1 MVAVLGNRLVIG
13 DVLCQLVV
21 QLRKLR
27 LLDALDGD
35 LEGGLLAGQLR
46 NIVLGEGDDDVA
58 LVAGLHADDLLLKA
72 GHERV
77 RAELDIIVLGRAA
90 VELLAVDEAGE
101 IDRGVVAHFRLALD
115 VDQAGVALLDIQHL
129 LVDLALVE
137 RLVVLGDL
145 KALVLAEDD
154 LGIDGNFKGVD
165 ELFVVIDLLVEQT
178 GRADALKAA
187 LGTAGLKGLL
197 RERLDGL
204 GIEHVLAVHPLDDG
218 ARRLALAEAG
228 HVELALVLFIYV
240 VDRVVK
246 HVGRNL
252 YLEGRHIL
260 FFLFNVLDVHWISSS
275 NHLSPGILC
284 T

>member
-1 MVAVLGNRLVIG
+1 MVAVLGDGLVVG
-13 DVLCQLVV
+13 DVLRQLVV

-72 GHERV
+72 GHKRV
-77 RAELDIIVLGRAA
+77 RAKLDVIVLSRAA
-90 VELLAVDEAGE
+90 VELLTVDEAGK
-101 IDRGVVAHFRLALD
+101 IDRGVVAQLRLALN
-115 VDQAGVALLDIQHL
+115 VDQTGVALL
-129 LVDLALVE
+129 VE
-137 RLVVLGDL
+137 RLMILGDF
-145 KALVLAEDD
+145 KALVLAEND
-154 LGIDGNFKGVD
+154 LGIDGDLKGVD
-165 ELFVVIDLLVEQT
+165 ELLVVVDLLIEQA

-187 LGTAGLKGLL
+187 LGTAGLKSLL
-197 RERLDGL
+197 RQRLDGF
-204 GIEHVLAVHPLDDG
+204 GIEHVLAVHALDDG

-228 HVELALVLFIYV
+228 HIELALVLFIYF
-240 VDRVVK
+240 VDRVIK
-246 HVGRNL
+246 HVGRDL
-252 YLEGRHIL
+252 HLKGRHIL
-260 FFLFNVLDVHWISSS
+260 FFLFDVLDVHWISSS